1 MIGHHLGVRSPRRFG
16 RFILVTVA
24 ATAVTLLGV
33 GTAVADPPAPPGT
46 PTASTFAGRPSVGAI
61 FAGGL
66 TNDHSCS
73 ASVVSSP
80 GHNLVLTA
88 AHCISGTGAGVQ
100 FVPGYLNGHRPY
112 GYWTVQRVWVDP
124 LWISSQSPDDDY
136 AFLQVAPRRI
146 NGRLRNVQ
154 DLTGGSQL
162 GSAPADGAKVTDVAY
177 PYGMNDAPIRC
188 TTHIVYTAG
197 YPTFN
202 CHGYPGGTSGSP
214 FLAFHPGQAPTV
226 VGLIGGLNQGGCYEW
241 NSFSSPFGVRIH
253 RTYQRAVSG
262 APADTAPVAGGDG
275 C

>member
-1 MIGHHLGVRSPRRFG
+1 VLRNRRFP
-16 RFILVTVA
+16 RYFFAFVAFI
-24 ATAVTLLGV
+24 AVTLVLGA
-33 GTAVADPPAPPGT
+33 GTAAADPPAPPGT
-46 PTASTFAGRPSVGAI
+46 PTATTFSGRPSVGAV
-61 FAGGL
+61 FEDGL

-88 AHCISGTGAGVQ
+88 AHCVSGTGAGIQ

-124 LWISSQSPDDDY
+124 RWISSQNPQDDY

-146 NGRLRNVQ
+146 DGHIRNVQ
-154 DLTGGSQL
+154 DLTGGSDL
-162 GSAPADGAKVTDVAY
+162 GWAPGDGAKITDIAY
-177 PYGMNDAPIRC
+177 PYGINDAPIKC

-214 FLAFHPGQAPTV
+214 FLAFHPGRATAV
-226 VGLIGGLNQGGCYEW
+226 VGLIGGLHQGGCYEW
-241 NSFSSPFGVRIH
+241 NSFSSPFGARIH
-253 RTYQRAVSG
+253 RTYGRAVRG
-262 APADTAPVAGGDG
+262 APADTVPTAGGDG